1 MANSTFPVIDKVI
14 RIWAMPEF
22 VHLDCDT
29 LISSCGAHKH
39 SFALKP
45 LSILNT
51 GPITTFLLTSLSTY
65 LKWKIKKMFK
75 EVNETVKKNFFPTHM
90 CAYWCDQLN
99 GCVNK
104 LTRRKLF
111 YKNPFVGILVCTTRV
126 ICLTFVLWRLASFF
140 PDFKKFLHAPIWA
153 LLILDIHPFSGSE
166 SS

>member
-1 MANSTFPVIDKVI
+1 MANSTFPVIDKAI
-14 RIWAMPEF
+14 RVWAMPEF